1 MDAKMEAA
9 DQKSVV
15 EHICNSD
22 LNFASLSEVDKA
34 TIQNRVRDYL
44 NKQEAVSMTFT
55 SNQFRGTPT
64 IILFDDDLNIV
75 DSWFGHVPAEV
86 IVKKIEN

>member
-1 MDAKMEAA
+1 MEAA
-9 DQKSVV
+9 DQETVV

-22 LNFASLSEVDKA
+22 LNFASLSEIDQASVK
-34 TIQNRVRDYL
+34 NRVRDYL
-44 NKQEAVSMTFT
+44 NKQEAVSITFT

-64 IILFDDDLNIV
+64 IVLFDDVLTII

-86 IVKKIEN
+86 VVKKIEE